1 MKWTYGI
8 VAVAICAVATM
19 SCDGLKKGAEKEESG
34 HEAHDHG
41 KHEGHDEAG
50 KEGAGEGCGCG
61 QEGTSGHEA
70 DDHAEGH
77 KEAADESGHEGH
89 GHAPGE
95 HGAGAVGG
103 HEGCDHGEHQSH
115 EGAVEEPGHEGC
127 DHGSS
132 EGHSRGELALDRLD
146 EQRCEHQVQ
155 TVACDE
161 CRYEL
166 GVVEVPDDVAAELL
180 TEAAAKSAIQTFS
193 ELSLRCETGRDE
205 QRSVEVVAL
214 LGGRV
219 EEIRK
224 SLGQAVEKGDVLAIL
239 ASDEFSE
246 LKLAHEKYHQELELA
261 RTRFDRLVRVQGNLN
276 QLLEKLR
283 GLDAEGIDVA
293 SISKLEIGG
302 AKAELMAAANGFVR
316 ARADWERDTRLVAD
330 GRKLLESVSGKAN
343 HDIERLVVGSWKAD
357 VLAAR
362 AELRLA
368 KKAKERLDKLSKRN
382 LASRKEL
389 DEARRNRDVAAVRFD
404 AAVEQV
410 TLDIEAHEVAVLEML
425 NTARSRLESAVEQV
439 VLDLEV
445 GRLESQQAVDRGRTQ
460 VEVSHRRLGLFGF
473 SKEEI
478 DQLADRGSE
487 SFAILEVRA
496 PTSGTVLSQM
506 SALGQVVEQG
516 QPLFQVADLSSLWTW
531 CHVYEKDLAQLAEGS
546 LPLPAQVKTDAFPGR
561 VFTGTLDYLDRVTD
575 EHSRTVRAR
584 VVTSNKGGLL
594 RPNMFVRAAVDVPT
608 AGGGIISVPATAVVS
623 DEGQDFVFLHWRDN
637 YWVKRSVTVAS
648 RNSRIALLEDGLS
661 PGDMIAAKGAFFLK
675 SDVLREKMGAGCAH

>member
-1 MKWTYGI
+1 MKWTYGLI
-8 VAVAICAVATM
+8 ALAILALGIAG
-19 SCDGLKKGAEKEESG
+19 CDKLKGAGEKNEPG
-34 HEAHDHG
+34 HEGHDHSKHGEHSEAKKEGGHEGHDHG
-41 KHEGHDEAG
+41 EHEGHDEAV
-50 KEGAGEGCGCG
+50 EEP
-61 QEGTSGHEA
+61 
-70 DDHAEGH
+70 
-77 KEAADESGHEGH
+77 GHEGH

-95 HGAGAVGG
+95 HEAAPEAG
-103 HEGCDHGEHQSH
+103 HEGHDHGSH
-115 EGAVEEPGHEGC
+115 EGH
-127 DHGSS
+127 DHP
-132 EGHSRGELALDRLD
+132 ELALDELD
-146 EQRCEHQVQ
+146 DQRCEHQVA

-166 GVVEVPDDVAAELL
+166 GVVEVPEDVASELL
-180 TEAAAKSAIQTFS
+180 VEAAAKPAIQTFR
-193 ELSLRCETGRDE
+193 ELSLRCETGRDK
-205 QRSVEVVAL
+205 QKSVEVVAL

-224 SLGQAVEKGDVLAIL
+224 SLGQSVEKGDVLAVL

-246 LKLAHEKYHQELELA
+246 VKLAHEKFHQELELA
-261 RTRFDRLVRVQGNLN
+261 RKRFDRLVRVQGNLN

-283 GLDAEGIDVA
+283 GLDAAGVDVA
-293 SISKLEIGG
+293 AISKLEIGG

-330 GRKLLESVSGKAN
+330 GRKLLERVRGEAN
-343 HDIERLVVGSWKAD
+343 HDVDKLVVGKWKAE

-368 KKAKERLDKLSKRN
+368 KTAKDRLDKLSSRN

-389 DEARRNRDVAAVRFD
+389 DEARRNRDVAAIRFD

-410 TLDIEAHEVAVLEML
+410 ALDIGGHEVAALEMI

-445 GRLESQQAVDRGRTQ
+445 GRLESQQALDRAQTQ
-460 VEVSHRRLGLFGF
+460 VVVSHRRLGLFGF
-473 SKEEI
+473 SEEEI
-478 DQLADRGSE
+478 DKLADRGSE
-487 SFAILEVRA
+487 AFATLEVRA
-496 PTSGTVLSQM
+496 PNSGTVLSQM
-506 SALGQVVEQG
+506 LALGQVVEQG

-531 CHVYEKDLAQLAEGS
+531 CHVYEKDLAQLAEGT
-546 LPLPAQVKTDAFPGR
+546 LPLPAQVRTDAFPGR

-608 AGGGIISVPATAVVS
+608 AGGGILSVPATAVVS
-623 DEGQDFVFLHWRDN
+623 DDGEDFVFLHWRGN
-637 YWVKRSVTVAS
+637 YWVKRSVTVARRTS
-648 RNSRIALLEDGLS
+648 KIALLEEGLS
-661 PGDMIAAKGAFFLK
+661 PGDMVAARGAFFLK